1 MKLKENLMK
10 FLFPLFVFSNLAFAH
25 TEFKGNLKGTAQPCS
40 LHVEQI
46 YYVENIEKPENLR
59 ADVMASLE
67 DDHHHISHGKEFFF
81 TIKPTAR
88 PNILSGIADN
98 QKDQLNV
105 ITKAGSLALDVVDSY
120 AVKWWHVNHF
130 HSAQCVNLKRV
141 QE

>member
-1 MKLKENLMK
+1 MKVLISL
-10 FLFPLFVFSNLAFAH
+10 LIFSNLAFAR
-25 TEFKGNLKGTAQPCS
+25 TEFIGNIKGTSQPCS
-40 LHVEQI
+40 LHIEQV
-46 YYVENIEKPENLR
+46 YYIDNIETPENLR

-67 DDHHHISHGKEFFF
+67 NDHHQISHGEEFFF
-81 TIKPTAR
+81 TIKPASR
-88 PNILSGIADN
+88 PNLFSGSADN

-105 ITKAGSLALDVVDSY
+105 ITKAGSLGLEIVDSY

>member
-1 MKLKENLMK
+1 MKVLISL
-10 FLFPLFVFSNLAFAH
+10 LVFSNLAFAH
-25 TEFKGNLKGTAQPCS
+25 TEFKGNIKETSQPCS
-40 LHVEQI
+40 LHIKQV
-46 YYVENIEKPENLR
+46 YFADNIEKPENLR

-67 DDHHHISHGKEFFF
+67 DDHHHISHGEEFFF

>member
-1 MKLKENLMK
+1 MK
-10 FLFPLFVFSNLAFAH
+10 FLFSLFVFSNLVLAH

-46 YYVENIEKPENLR
+46 YYVDNIEKPENLR

-67 DDHHHISHGKEFFF
+67 DDHHHISHGEEFFF

-88 PNILSGIADN
+88 PNLFSGTADN

-105 ITKAGSLALDVVDSY
+105 ITKAGSLGLEIIDSY

>member
-1 MKLKENLMK
+1 MKVLITL
-10 FLFPLFVFSNLAFAH
+10 LVFSNLAFAQ
-25 TEFKGNLKGTAQPCS
+25 TEFKGNLKGTSKPCS
-40 LHVEQI
+40 LHIQQV
-46 YYVENIEKPENLR
+46 YFADNIEKPENLR

-67 DDHHHISHGKEFFF
+67 DDHHHISHGEEFFF
-81 TIKPTAR
+81 TIRPTTR
-88 PNILSGIADN
+88 PNLFSGIADN

-105 ITKAGSLALDVVDSY
+105 ITKSGSLALEVVDSY